1 MQGGT
6 SEAIQRV
13 IKGVVDTSDIARKKA
28 SQDASIF
35 EVMPEAVVTPV
46 DADDIK
52 SLVKYAVQQTRD
64 GRKVSLTA
72 RNGGTCMSG
81 GPLTESYVVN
91 MKHLNGI
98 GAVDTAGYTLRVQGG
113 VMHRHIEEVTH
124 PLGLLFAPYTS
135 SHEICGIGGMI
146 GNNASGEKS
155 IKYGATSK
163 NINELKVV
171 LSDGQEYTFGPL
183 TRAEVEAKKRQPD
196 FEGRLYRGVTELL
209 ERYRSLI
216 TEKRPRTR
224 KNAAGYA
231 LWELWDEHEQTFNMA
246 RLFIGAQGTLGIVTE
261 AELKLVR
268 MNKYSRMIVTP
279 ISDLTTLPDVV
290 RTMLHFS
297 PTSCETFD
305 HYTYELA
312 KQYFP
317 EDAARA
323 QVAEGKHIV
332 ILSTYEGNDIHDTDI
347 LVGKAKEALE
357 AKGYETHWID
367 DPATIE
373 SFLNIRRQS
382 FKMLLD
388 HPGEGQRAMAFLED
402 TIVPLDRYDEFLV
415 RLENILKDYN
425 MTYTYAGHIG
435 DGSIRLIPLVNME
448 ADGAAE
454 QIMELETKVND
465 LTLEFGGSISVD
477 HNDGIIRTPYLEKQF
492 GHDMIRLFAMVKLL
506 FDPHNIFNPGK
517 KIGGSYEYALS
528 KIIRKNG

>member
-1 MQGGT
+1 MD
-6 SEAIQRV
+6 EIKKV
-13 IKGVVDTSDIARKKA
+13 IKGTVDVSEAARQKV
-28 SQDASIF
+28 SRDASIF
-35 EVMPEAVVTPV
+35 EVMPTGVITPHDV
-46 DADDIK
+46 DDVK
-52 SLVKYAVQQTRD
+52 SLVKYATQRARD
-64 GRKVSLTA
+64 GKKISLTA

-81 GPLTESYVVN
+81 GPLTEGYVVN
-91 MKHLNGI
+91 MNRLNGM
-98 GAVDTAGYTLRVQGG
+98 GLVDITGRTLRVQGG
-113 VMHRHIEEVTH
+113 VMHKDIEAVTH

-135 SHEICGIGGMI
+135 SHQICGIGGMI

-163 NINELKVV
+163 NINSLKVV
-171 LSDGQEYTFGPL
+171 LSDGNEYTFGPL
-183 TRAEVEAKKRQPD
+183 SRAEVEEKKRQPD

-209 ERYRSLI
+209 DRYRSLI
-216 TEKRPRTR
+216 AQKKPRTR

-231 LWELWDEHEQTFNMA
+231 LWELWDEHEQVFNMA
-246 RLFIGAQGTLGIVTE
+246 RLFIGSQGTLGITTE
-261 AELKLVR
+261 AELKLVK
-268 MNKYSRMIVTP
+268 MKKYSRMIVTP
-279 ISDLTTLPDVV
+279 ISDLSTLPDVV
-290 RTMLHFS
+290 RTMLHYG
-297 PTSCETFD
+297 PASCETFD
-305 HYTYELA
+305 HHTYRLA

-323 QVAEGKHIV
+323 HVAEGKHIV
-332 ILSTYEGNDIHDTDI
+332 ILSTYEGDNEHDTNV
-347 LVGKAKEALE
+347 LAGQAKEALE
-357 AKGYETHWID
+357 GKGYETHWVD
-367 DPATIE
+367 DIATIE

-402 TIVPLDRYDEFLV
+402 TIVPLDRYDEFLL
-415 RLENILKDYN
+415 RLEAILKDYS

-448 ADGAAE
+448 AEGAAE
-454 QIMELETKVND
+454 HIMELETKVND

-506 FDPHNIFNPGK
+506 FDPQNIFNPGK
-517 KIGGSYEYALS
+517 KIGGTYEYALS